1 VPAWLLKSRAPEAA
15 TLEQLFA
22 GTRVWKLLKR
32 SRRSVR
38 ISRLEIKAMNLKRIT
53 PDEGLMLM
61 TGVAL
66 VIVGFVGYVI
76 WHVVRLVY

>member
-1 VPAWLLKSRAPEAA
+1 
-15 TLEQLFA
+15 
-22 GTRVWKLLKR
+22 
-32 SRRSVR
+32 
-38 ISRLEIKAMNLKRIT
+38 MNLKRIT